1 MFFKSI
7 HFFLDNLE
15 SKVLRSN
22 DLTSFYI
29 KLADTSKASFG
40 GMSKSW
46 GGFLTIFSRLVS

>member
-1 MFFKSI
+1 MFFKAI

-22 DLTSFYI
+22 DLTSFYS

-46 GGFLTIFSRLVS
+46 EGF